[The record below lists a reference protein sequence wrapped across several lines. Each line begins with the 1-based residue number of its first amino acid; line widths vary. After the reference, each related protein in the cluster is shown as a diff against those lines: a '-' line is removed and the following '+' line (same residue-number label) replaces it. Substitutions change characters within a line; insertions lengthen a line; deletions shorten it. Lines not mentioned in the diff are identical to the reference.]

1 MSAFWGV
8 VMLNALMQ
16 IKCVD
21 KASDPQIPQLA
32 LQYYF
37 SFTSTAQF
45 SFFHI
50 QTGELKAKF
59 LDSA

>member
-1 MSAFWGV
+1 
-8 VMLNALMQ
+8 MLNALMQ
-16 IKCVD
+16 VKCVD
-21 KASDPQIPQLA
+21 KASDPQILQLA

-59 LDSA
+59 LDTA